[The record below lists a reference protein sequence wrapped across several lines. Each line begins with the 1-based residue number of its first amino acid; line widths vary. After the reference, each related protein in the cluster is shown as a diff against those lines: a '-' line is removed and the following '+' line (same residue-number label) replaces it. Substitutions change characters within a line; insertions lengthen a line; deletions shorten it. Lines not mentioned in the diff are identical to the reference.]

1 MTLYLSRLLLN
12 QQSRRVANELMHP
25 YEMHRTLAHAFP
37 EEAFAANGG
46 EEKSTVFLFRAEQ
59 DDIRRFVTVYVQS
72 VLEPDWTVLSEKCDY
87 LLDTA
92 EYPAQSCK
100 DIMPAYETLHKGQT
114 LAFRLRA
121 NPTKRIGKTNA
132 DLPGKRVALVREEEQ
147 IKWLVRKGRGDGL
160 DGAGGFELVMNEVED
175 ENGDICSVARV
186 TVVSEGK
193 KFGRKTENE
202 RRHEMTH
209 VAVLFE
215 GLLRITEA
223 DAFRRTLLRGIGSA
237 KAFGF
242 GLLSIAKRP

>member
-12 QQSRRVANELMHP
+12 PLSRRVANELMHP

-37 EEAFAANGG
+37 EEAFAANGR
-46 EEKSTVFLFRAEQ
+46 EEKSTVFLFRTEE
-59 DDIRRFVTVYVQS
+59 DDTRRFVTVYVQS
-72 VLEPDWTVLSEKCDY
+72 VLEPDWAKIPERDGY
-87 LLDTA
+87 LCETP
-92 EYPAQSCK
+92 EYPSISCK
-100 DIMPAYETLHKGQT
+100 DVMPAYQTLHEGQP

-147 IKWLVRKGRGDGL
+147 IEWLARKGRGGEADGT
-160 DGAGGFELVMNEVED
+160 GGFELVMNE
-175 ENGDICSVARV
+175 GAPSV
-186 TVVSEGK
+186 TVVPEGK
-193 KFGRKTENE
+193 KFGRKTENGIK
-202 RRHEMTH
+202 HEMRH

-215 GLLRITEA
+215 GVLRITDA
-223 DAFRRTLLRGIGSA
+223 DAFRRTLVRGIGSA